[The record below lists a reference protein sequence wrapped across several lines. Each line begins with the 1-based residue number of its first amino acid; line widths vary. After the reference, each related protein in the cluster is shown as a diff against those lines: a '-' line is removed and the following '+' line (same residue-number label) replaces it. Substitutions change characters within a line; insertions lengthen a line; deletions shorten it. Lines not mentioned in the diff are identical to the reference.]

1 MAKIKRTESVATCPL
16 VSLKTKPC
24 QFSSVQLLC
33 TRLEIGRTVKQ
44 WHFAVYSRKLRT
56 DVDERLRRGGL
67 ESSPQINKSEFGK
80 DPLENPDPQ
89 FLYSDLDHP

>member
-1 MAKIKRTESVATCPL
+1 
-16 VSLKTKPC
+16 
-24 QFSSVQLLC
+24 
-33 TRLEIGRTVKQ
+33 VKQ